1 VTLVA
6 FVEQQWMILV
16 FPTFKAST
24 RDGYKTV
31 LSNHVLPAWQTWR
44 LRDIERPIIH
54 AGKVMRAKLIE
65 PMLLLRVMHTGGV
78 SVARPKNSAPSS
90 FCWVATHRWPARRS
104 SDRWR
109 TSARRSSRQR

>member
-1 VTLVA
+1 
-6 FVEQQWMILV
+6 MILV

-24 RDGYKTV
+24 RHGYKTV

-65 PMLLLRVMHTGGV
+65 PLLLLRVMHTGGCKCRAPEEQRAIILLLGRDT
-78 SVARPKNSAPSS
+78 SMARTPL
-90 FCWVATHRWPARRS
+90 
-104 SDRWR
+104 D
-109 TSARRSSRQR
+109 